1 MHERTMISHR
11 LILDGISSALNKD
24 DPSKVFKININ
35 RDMIKSCRLSNSRYK
50 NYLAE
55 VKLTISKEQKKDK
68 KALMRI
74 ELQKEQEIK
83 ERVEKKIERMICEV
97 DGLVARAENENKMK
111 LVIESNGIRKRAIDL
126 REEVDNSRN
135 KIRKLESAL
144 AEL

>member
-1 MHERTMISHR
+1 M
-11 LILDGISSALNKD
+11 
-24 DPSKVFKININ
+24 
-35 RDMIKSCRLSNSRYK
+35 
-50 NYLAE
+50 
-55 VKLTISKEQKKDK
+55 TISKEQKKDK

-83 ERVEKKIERMICEV
+83 ERVEKKIERMICEA

-126 REEVDNSRN
+126 REVDNSRN